1 MSLSGKANEDPI
13 QARCKRNVLESFWP
27 FSTTELLAV
36 RDDRACCPWDA
47 YFRHYTA
54 ECRKAIEPDHGE
66 HVTIRKHED
75 IITIIRQL
83 EEGRTKGTIKHFLVS
98 LDTRQTSAEVK
109 AQTVEGSIRLAVR
122 LFAMVNVGAP
132 SAYRTWGPS
141 FLPWDDEH
149 VALDT
154 VLADYFVPSSADTGN
169 MIFEEEFTLFNLQ
182 RFTGLDIQWSN
193 NLADH
198 LRLIDNDRKLCVFHH
213 ATFLQHQKSKI
224 FPKNLISE
232 TLRTLDLLFPRRDT
246 DTQRWLRSQRSQ
258 DNDSIHPDLSLHNR
272 NVLMS
277 TDRRAANFVYW
288 RDELMS
294 LKERFDQPK
303 PTSISQFWYD
313 RRNRPQWYTFWIA
326 VSVLCL
332 TVFFGLV
339 QSIEGALQVYKAY
352 HPTSE

>member
-1 MSLSGKANEDPI
+1 
-13 QARCKRNVLESFWP
+13 
-27 FSTTELLAV
+27 
-36 RDDRACCPWDA
+36 
-47 YFRHYTA
+47 
-54 ECRKAIEPDHGE
+54 
-66 HVTIRKHED
+66 
-75 IITIIRQL
+75 
-83 EEGRTKGTIKHFLVS
+83 
-98 LDTRQTSAEVK
+98 
-109 AQTVEGSIRLAVR
+109 
-122 LFAMVNVGAP
+122 MVNVGAP

-198 LRLIDNDRKLCVFHH
+198 LR
-213 ATFLQHQKSKI
+213 KI